1 MNFPSELK
9 YTKDHE
15 WIRVEGDTA
24 FVGITDYAQQELGE
38 IVFVDIATEGETLAK
53 DEAFGS
59 VEAVKTVSDL
69 PVMNKAA
76 QFLDEMEIPFEM
88 NALSA
93 HRTPEEVER
102 FARGAE
108 GRGIRVIIAAAGM
121 AAHLCGVIASM
132 TTLPVVG
139 VPIAASL
146 DGIDAL
152 LAIVQMPPGIPVATV
167 GINGAQNAAILAA
180 QMLALSDPA
189 LARRMADY
197 KEGLKKKIVKANEEL
212 ASVQFKFKTN

>member
-1 MNFPSELK
+1 MTPQVS
-9 YTKDHE
+9 
-15 WIRVEGDTA
+15 I
-24 FVGITDYAQQELGE
+24 IM
-38 IVFVDIATEGETLAK
+38 
-53 DEAFGS
+53 GS
-59 VEAVKTVSDL
+59 VSDL

-102 FARGAE
+102 FTRGAE

-180 QMLALSDPA
+180 QMLALSDEA
-189 LARRMADY
+189 LARRLADY